1 MPNIAFNIGFRVP
14 GNPTLYAYEAN
25 SAEFT
30 YVASA
35 ASIARAMF
43 AQSQIKQGLTRIALE
58 FDQQILSSKWFQDN
72 VSLAQQ
78 WVDYFVRRFLQAEFP
93 RIVVD
98 FNITNADCLGYHPRL
113 PWDGTLEDFPLNKQG
128 VHLNGAVRI
137 FNCQMLEFPS

>member
-14 GNPTLYAYEAN
+14 GNPTLFPYEAN

-43 AQSQIKQGLTRIALE
+43 AQPQIKQGLTQLALE
-58 FDQQILSSKWFQDN
+58 FDQQTLGSKWFHNN
-72 VSLAQQ
+72 VHLAQQ
-78 WVDYFVRRFLQAEFP
+78 WVDYFVGHFLQAEFP

-113 PWDGTLEDFPLNKQG
+113 P
-128 VHLNGAVRI
+128 
-137 FNCQMLEFPS
+137 